1 MSRLATQPDIDPF
14 TQKISI
20 IASNMSRI
28 TSQNKRLQ
36 ELLNHQTH
44 LDRLRELS
52 DGSAMNWQ
60 KLANLAE
67 NVQELSLQAKTSR
80 ERLHSSLN
88 RHTEMINKTLLA
100 DIQGARSTL
109 AGFEARLNHLKN
121 RERKFMISEFQR

>member
-14 TQKISI
+14 TQKLSI

-36 ELLNHQTH
+36 ELLNQQTH
-44 LDRLRELS
+44 LDRLREIS
-52 DGSAMNWQ
+52 DGSATNWQ

-80 ERLHSSLN
+80 ERIHSSLN

-121 RERKFMISEFQR
+121 RERKFMSSEFQR

>member
-44 LDRLRELS
+44 LDRLREIS

-121 RERKFMISEFQR
+121 RERKFMSSEFQR